1 MLSIATETMILT
13 SNKCYHINQC
23 YSLLQSPYINQCCLL
38 LQILW
43 RDPDLICNKTMK
55 QLEAAV
61 WVINSNKERIPL
73 SYTHASSFTFVAS
86 FSARSYRLVS
96 SSPNACMPRT
106 YLRKIVCLCI
116 TRFFTTKSK
125 GSWANHL
132 FIRTPI
138 YITDLSTC
146 APDLLLT
153 YLSDL
158 PTCSP
163 DLLILHCS
171 PTCLTY
177 QPVHPTYSFTFLY
190 SHINITDLPICSPD
204 LLIHLSY
211 SPIYLTYLPAHLT
224 YPSVHQTY
232 SSTFSA
238 HLSVWPT
245 HMFTWPTHPPSLLI
259 YLPDLPMCS
268 PALLIHF
275 PTHLYIWPTH
285 LLAQPTHLFTWPIHP
300 PSLLTYLSDLH
311 ICSPDSLIHL
321 PYSPITDLPTYSPDL
336 LIHLLCSPI
345 CLTYPLVHL
354 TYSFTFPTHL

>member
-1 MLSIATETMILT
+1 MLSWYQPVLSIATETMILT

-106 YLRKIVCLCI
+106 YLRQIVCLCI

-132 FIRTPI
+132 FICTPI

-190 SHINITDLPICSPD
+190 SHI
-204 LLIHLSY
+204 
-211 SPIYLTYLPAHLT
+211 
-224 YPSVHQTY
+224 
-232 SSTFSA
+232 
-238 HLSVWPT
+238 
-245 HMFTWPTHPPSLLI
+245 
-259 YLPDLPMCS
+259 
-268 PALLIHF
+268 
-275 PTHLYIWPTH
+275 
-285 LLAQPTHLFTWPIHP
+285 
-300 PSLLTYLSDLH
+300 
-311 ICSPDSLIHL
+311 
-321 PYSPITDLPTYSPDL
+321 
-336 LIHLLCSPI
+336 
-345 CLTYPLVHL
+345 
-354 TYSFTFPTHL
+354 